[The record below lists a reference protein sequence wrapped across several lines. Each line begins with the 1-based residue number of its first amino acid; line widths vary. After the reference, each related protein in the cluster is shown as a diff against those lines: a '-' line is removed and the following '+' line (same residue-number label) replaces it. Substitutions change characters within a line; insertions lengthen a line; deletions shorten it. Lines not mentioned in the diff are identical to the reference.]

1 MPSLTNQKPAVK
13 VIVMALGTG
22 AYFLAGKIGLGFA
35 SVHVSA
41 SPVWAPAGMA
51 IALLLMFGTS
61 TWPAIFAGAFL
72 VNVTTVGSLLTSAS
86 IAVGNTLEGI
96 LGAWLLQRFAH
107 GVQAFESPPDI
118 LKSALLA
125 GFLSPTVSAT
135 IGVTSLML
143 GQYASPEQ
151 LTVIWLTWWM
161 GDATGILIV
170 TPAILL
176 WARHPR
182 IEWNRPQ
189 RLELGLL
196 LLVLLVTCAVIFG
209 PLMNTGHKYPLQ
221 FLLVPI
227 MIWAAFHFGPRETA
241 TLTVILAGWATFGTI
256 NGRGPFASES
266 ENEALLL
273 GQAFLAV
280 NSVMTLALA
289 AAVQEGKDAETRFLD
304 TAERLVNKRTQE

>member
-1 MPSLTNQKPAVK
+1 MSFLPFQHPAAAN
-13 VIVMALGTG
+13 VIRLALITG

-35 SVHVSA
+35 SVNVVA

-51 IALLLMFGTS
+51 IALLLLFGTS
-61 TWPAIFAGAFL
+61 NWPAILVGAFL
-72 VNVTTVGSLLTSAS
+72 VNETTAGSVITSAS
-86 IAVGNTLEGI
+86 IAVGNTLEG
-96 LGAWLLQRFAH
+96 LWGAWLLQRFAH
-107 GVQAFESPPDI
+107 GVHAFESPPDI
-118 LKSALLA
+118 LKSAVLA
-125 GFLSPTVSAT
+125 GFLSPIVSAT
-135 IGVTSLML
+135 IAVTTLIL
-143 GQYASPEQ
+143 GQYASLEEFA
-151 LTVIWLTWWM
+151 VIWLTWWM

-176 WARHPR
+176 WTQHPR
-182 IEWNRPQ
+182 IEWSRRQ

-241 TLTVILAGWATFGTI
+241 TLTVLLAGWATYGTI
-256 NGRGPFASES
+256 NGLGPFAGDSR
-266 ENEALLL
+266 NEALLL

-289 AAVQEGKDAETRFLD
+289 AAIQ
-304 TAERLVNKRTQE
+304 